1 MKKTFSL
8 EIKTPCDANLDA
20 MNKTNNGFY
29 CNLCTKNVIDLSNK
43 SNYEIGKIISEAK
56 DKNICARLKTT
67 QLDEEFS
74 LVENQKSANFKYAIA
89 VAASVLLTTNITA
102 QENQNP
108 KTEINSATVSPH
120 KQGKIAYVE
129 SKNTNVSFQ
138 FTGKLLDKVTG
149 KPLSKKQFAEINLR
163 VEGSEKTVKVDPK
176 TGYFTIPLTLDK
188 NQKEIYIN
196 IYSDNLHYSK
206 TMIFDSKLIKNKTLN
221 QNIKVDPKEFLEL
234 HIAGGLG
241 VIYKADKKNSNS

>member
-20 MNKTNNGFY
+20 MDKTSNGFY
-29 CNLCTKNVIDLSNK
+29 CSFCTKNVIDLSNK
-43 SNYEIGKIISEAK
+43 SNYEIGKIISETK
-56 DKNICARLKTT
+56 DKNICVRLKTT

-74 LVENQKSANFKYAIA
+74 LVENQKSANFKYAVAI
-89 VAASVLLTTNITA
+89 AASVLLTTNISA
-102 QENQNP
+102 QEDKNP
-108 KTEINSATVSPH
+108 KTEVNSTTVSPH
-120 KQGKIAYVE
+120 KQGKIAYVD
-129 SKNTNVSFQ
+129 SKNTSVSFQ

-149 KPLSKKQFAEINLR
+149 KPLSKKQFTEINLR

-176 TGYFTIPLTLDK
+176 TGYFSIPLILDK

-206 TMIFDSKLIKNKTLN
+206 TMIFESKLIKNKTLN

-241 VIYKADKKNSNS
+241 VIYKADKKKSNS